1 MVSNSEK
8 SAIFT
13 SRCAEHTVIGR
24 SSFIFVQWKVY
35 VYLQNFKAV
44 HIKQLFLIQQ
54 YIGFFSVNRWFLF
67 LLQIAGIFPA
77 NFLSLEINWYINGN
91 FAVSVLIW
99 NCWQIFQAFWFFNVV
114 RWSGGYSV
122 GDPDQK
128 IDGSNPH
135 DNKLI
140 FHISLLS

>member
-13 SRCAEHTVIGR
+13 SRCAVHTVIGR

-77 NFLSLEINWYINGN
+77 NFLSLEINWYIDGN

-99 NCWQIFQAFWFFNVV
+99 NFWQIFQGFWLTWYGGLVGIVWVTRIRRLMV
-114 RWSGGYSV
+114 RILMTT
-122 GDPDQK
+122 K
-128 IDGSNPH
+128 
-135 DNKLI
+135 
-140 FHISLLS
+140 